1 MAVKNLR
8 ELFIDELK
16 DVCDAE
22 TRLTKALPKLA
33 KAASSKQ
40 LVKAFQ
46 DHLKQTE
53 GHLKRVENIL
63 ESLEGSAAKKTCKAM
78 VGLLAEGAEL
88 MNEGAPPEL
97 KDLMLIAAAQKVEH
111 YEIATYGTLCA
122 WGRELGEDKAV
133 KQLEA
138 ILGEESAA
146 DALLTQI
153 ALPLTAS
160 CNEMDEEEDEEV
172 MTTGRRGNSKRR

>member
-122 WGRELGEDKAV
+122 WARELGEDKAV